1 MFIHIMA
8 INTLMVKFIIV
19 PKNMHV
25 LSFTLPGLY
34 IYAIK
39 VLSFI
44 SIPNEFEN
52 SMIIEIIRYC
62 FHFSNIFFAVIAYI
76 GFIKAIN

>member
-1 MFIHIMA
+1 MA

-52 SMIIEIIRYC
+52 SMIIEIQKLFDIV
-62 FHFSNIFFAVIAYI
+62 SIFQISSLLSLHI
-76 GFIKAIN
+76 LDL